1 MAATPLRS
9 TARGAVLAGALGS
22 AAITLR
28 AGRSAPRLLLIAI
41 AIWVLAPFVAVL
53 LVDAVSK
60 RWSAA
65 SQSALHAVMVL
76 LALVSLVVYGAELVR
91 PHTPPAFM
99 FVLVP
104 PASLLLMAFVFA
116 AAAVVAHRRLKG

>member
-28 AGRSAPRLLLIAI
+28 AGRSAPRFLLIAI

-53 LVDAVSK
+53 LVDAISK
-60 RWSAA
+60 RWSAV

-76 LALVSLVVYGAELVR
+76 LALVSLVVYGGELVR

-104 PASLLLMAFVFA
+104 PASLLLMALVLTVA
-116 AAAVVAHRRLKG
+116 TVVAHWRLR

>member
-1 MAATPLRS
+1 V
-9 TARGAVLAGALGS
+9 AV
-22 AAITLR
+22 TLR

-41 AIWVLAPFVAVL
+41 AIWVLVPFVAVL

-60 RWSAA
+60 GWSAA
-65 SQSALHAVMVL
+65 SQSALHSVMVL

-104 PASLLLMAFVFA
+104 PASLLLMACVFA
-116 AAAVVAHRRLKG
+116 AATVVTRRQLRKG